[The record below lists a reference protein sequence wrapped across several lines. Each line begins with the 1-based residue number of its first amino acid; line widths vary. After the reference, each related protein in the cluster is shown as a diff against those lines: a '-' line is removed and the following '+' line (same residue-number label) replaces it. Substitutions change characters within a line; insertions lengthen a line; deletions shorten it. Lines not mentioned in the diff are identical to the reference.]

1 LANELQLFI
10 DHILP
15 VSLINILQ
23 VLVQCVAIIAPLYTS
38 YGVTEN
44 VRLTRLVAIV
54 HAYSRAKAKKG
65 SQVIPGLNRIRFLA
79 FATALIND

>member
-1 LANELQLFI
+1 MANELQLFI
-10 DHILP
+10 EHNAHLSS
-15 VSLINILQ
+15 VSYKILQ
-23 VLVQCVAIIAPLYTS
+23 VLGQCVAIIAPLYTS

-65 SQVIPGLNRIRFLA
+65 SQVIPGLNRIRF
-79 FATALIND
+79 